1 MKNEREV
8 AGLRCR
14 QVLELLPAVLDG
26 SLARETRE
34 RVEAHLAGCGAC
46 ARFGGEYAAAVEA
59 LRAALGLPPATPR
72 SRAEREALMDAIVA
86 RVEEGGEG

>member
-26 SLARETRE
+26 SLAAETRD
-34 RVEAHLAGCGAC
+34 RVEAHLAACDAC

-59 LRAALGLPPATPR
+59 LRAALGHGPDGG
-72 SRAEREALMDAIVA
+72 SRRIALMDAIDA
-86 RVEEGGEG
+86 RVREVGEG